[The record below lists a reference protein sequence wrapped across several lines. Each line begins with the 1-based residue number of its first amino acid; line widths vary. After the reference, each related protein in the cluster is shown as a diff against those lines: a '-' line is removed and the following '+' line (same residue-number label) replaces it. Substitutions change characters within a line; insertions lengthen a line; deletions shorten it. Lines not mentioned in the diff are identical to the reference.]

1 MQPACQDLPVVPGTT
16 YRDTVRLMQPT
27 LVYHPIQSI
36 DGAPAVLNVPGHG
49 LALDWPVW
57 VRGVSGFA
65 AINREP
71 ARELP
76 WLAER
81 LSADSLRINPLSAA
95 GLAPTGGQLVYR
107 QPIDLTGC
115 SAWMSFT
122 DAAGNALF
130 GLEDGDGL
138 ELDAFGLVTRE
149 ITPAQTERLT
159 GNWRYSFGIT
169 FSDGA
174 VTTYLTGGPAAGG
187 CCNGC

>member
-1 MQPACQDLPVVPGTT
+1 MLPVKQDLAIVPGDT

-36 DGAPAVLNVPGHG
+36 SGAPAVLDVPGHG

-71 ARELP
+71 GRELP

-95 GLAPTGGQLVYR
+95 GGTPAGGQLVYR
-107 QPIDLTGC
+107 QPIDLAGC
-115 SAWMSFT
+115 SAWMNFT
-122 DAAGNALF
+122 DSAGNALF
-130 GLEDGDGL
+130 ALKDDEGLAVDT
-138 ELDAFGLVTRE
+138 FGLVTRAL
-149 ITPAQTERLT
+149 TPAQTERLT
-159 GNWRYSFGIT
+159 GAWRYSFGIT